1 MNLIDISSWQQ
12 GISLPELFERNSEL
26 DGVIVK
32 LTQGM
37 NYVNPPAKDW
47 LAWLMGSGRP
57 FGIYHYLDLYGAR
70 AEAEHFVQTA
80 RTYIGKAVLA
90 VDYEGNTLRKGTGY
104 LKEFLDRVFQLTGV
118 RPLVYVSQSFI
129 ASQGFDA
136 VASAGYQLWVAQ
148 YADSAPV
155 RGFLETPW
163 HKGSV
168 APFKSYVMQQYTS
181 CGVLNGWKS
190 YLDFD
195 KYFGTAEEWRAMCGA
210 RPAPEPAPP
219 AELKGPDPVVVSEVL
234 MNRYGVGQERIAKLR
249 EAGYDPQ
256 KVQAK
261 IDELYGI
268 AFKVKPLVAGNVEY
282 MNSIVKIVKTI

>member
-12 GISLPELFERNSEL
+12 GISLPELFERNGEL

-32 LTQGM
+32 LTQGT
-37 NYVNPPAKDW
+37 NYVNTPAKDW

-155 RGFLETPW
+155 GGFLENPW

-181 CGVLNGWKS
+181 CGVLNGWKA

-195 KYFGTAEEWRAMCGA
+195 KFFGGAGDWNALCIAEKA
-210 RPAPEPAPP
+210 P
-219 AELKGPDPVVVSEVL
+219 AELKGPDPAVVSAVL
-234 MNRYGVGQERIAKLR
+234 DGRYGVGQERIAKLR

-261 IDELYGI
+261 IDELYGV
-268 AFKVKPLVAGNVEY
+268 AFKVKPLVAGNTEY
-282 MNSIVKIVKTI
+282 MNSIMKIVKTI